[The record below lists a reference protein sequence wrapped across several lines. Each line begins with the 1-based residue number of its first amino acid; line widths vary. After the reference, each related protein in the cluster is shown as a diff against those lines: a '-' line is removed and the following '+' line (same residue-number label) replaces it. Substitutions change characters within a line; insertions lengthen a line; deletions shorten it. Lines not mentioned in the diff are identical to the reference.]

1 MQKYLFLLFMF
12 ISVQFFAQGGNR
24 YAAKRVFEFRKSTT
38 IIILDELER
47 GRETDYNI
55 AMKKAIDGG
64 YWKIT
69 PTVFKRQSELAA
81 ILPMP
86 GFSLLVKST
95 RLVANADGYTVQK
108 HADLAVFM
116 ADKDSLNF
124 YGGVDEIVSVEIFD
138 TQDPVEITNKLPLIL
153 MAMQQYANFIAA
165 DGGID
170 FHNFYDAT
178 ERFFTKNKKDIH
190 RDILYICQEDLPSD
204 LTPETFGKVYKK
216 PYKFISRSDLPALIE
231 NKEKG
236 YVFHTDMA
244 YKQMWVF
251 RISDGTVCFR
261 ATPQEKGK
269 LLAKDI
275 GKL

>member
-1 MQKYLFLLFMF
+1 MQKYLFLLF
-12 ISVQFFAQGGNR
+12 ILASVNLFAQGGNR

-38 IIILDELER
+38 IVILDELER

-55 AMKKAIDGG
+55 ALKKAIET

-69 PTVFKRQSELAA
+69 PTVFKRQSELAG

-108 HADLAVFM
+108 HSDLAIFM

-124 YGGVDEIVSVEIFD
+124 YGGVDEISSVEIFD
-138 TQDPVEITNKLPLIL
+138 TQDPAEITCKLPLIL

-170 FHNFYDAT
+170 THNFYDAT
-178 ERFFTKNKKDIH
+178 ARFFNKNKKDIH
-190 RDILYICQEDLPSD
+190 KDTLYVCQEDLPSD
-204 LTPETFGKVYKK
+204 LTPEAFGKAYKHA
-216 PYKFISRSDLPALIE
+216 YKFISRSDLPALIE
-231 NKEKG
+231 KKEKG
-236 YVFHTDMA
+236 YVLHLDMA
-244 YKQMWVF
+244 YKQMWVL
-251 RISDGTVCFR
+251 RISDGTICYQG
-261 ATPQEKGK
+261 TPQEKGK